1 MQQINH
7 TLSINSER
15 QNKQPRMT
23 PEQSQQLKQWLS
35 DIALKRD
42 KKAFANIFKSFAPK
56 IKGFGMKQLKSESAA
71 NDLLQDTMSIVWRKS
86 HLYDADKGAA
96 TTWIY
101 TIMRNL
107 SFDMLRKAQTQK
119 EDSLSDDI
127 WPIAEVVDD
136 SGEVF
141 SDHLMSQQIA
151 QYLDSLPEAQKQVVQ
166 GVYFQEMTQEQLA
179 TQLEI
184 PLGTVKSRLRLA
196 LNKLKQQ
203 IEENS

>member
-1 MQQINH
+1 
-7 TLSINSER
+7 
-15 QNKQPRMT
+15 MT